1 MDSLDKKS
9 FEGENSYKH
18 GRIDKELSTVLAGTL
33 LLMEGFHSSKGLLT
47 VVEWPMDGS
56 SRKKE
61 KRFENERRHKHG
73 RAVSRVLA
81 GPPVARGGS
90 RGHPKILS
98 KGSPLNWG

>member
-33 LLMEGFHSSKGLLT
+33 LLMEGVHSKGLLT

-56 SRKKE
+56 SNPNFQSGIKLEQKT
-61 KRFENERRHKHG
+61 
-73 RAVSRVLA
+73 
-81 GPPVARGGS
+81 
-90 RGHPKILS
+90 
-98 KGSPLNWG
+98 